1 METFKNDGTD
11 LVVYR
16 VIDKENNI
24 ESIKFSL
31 TFESNL
37 DEPSKNPAE
46 DFLNVESKYD
56 DYLVL
61 AEEILNGENINKY
74 PEHKSEYIN
83 YKENKTQ
90 LSKTLAI
97 IDYLQF
103 QIKNLSS
110 QAEQIKLNKEAIKIK
125 MATKLLK
132 NGDF

>member
-11 LVVYR
+11 LVVFR
-16 VIDKENNI
+16 TVNKKNNL
-24 ESIKFSL
+24 ESTKFGL
-31 TFESNL
+31 IFGSNL
-37 DEPSKNPAE
+37 DESSKNPVE

-56 DYLVL
+56 DCLVL
-61 AEEILNGENINKY
+61 AEEILNRESINEY

-103 QIKNLSS
+103 QINDLSN
-110 QAEQIKLNKEAIKIK
+110 QVEQIKLNKEAIKIK
-125 MATKLLK
+125 MATNLLK